1 MEERLEQHL
10 DSIDIS
16 KFKINA
22 DAIRQTY
29 DFKKKHDP
37 AFKNMTQSRFA
48 NMIGIGESTWK
59 KIISKQASDAMCS
72 TAWGIGVGLG
82 LGMDVIFGTAPM
94 PDFDRE
100 KLVFNPTLMDNMRR
114 QIAAQDERI
123 AAKNERIAEL
133 NADILK
139 RDETINSLR
148 ADFLSVS
155 RELASEKQKNAD
167 FPVLLSDLEK
177 AKKSKHSLGVCLIIS
192 GVVIALFAAAM
203 IYFIWELQ
211 NPHIGNWQ
219 Y

>member
-10 DSIDIS
+10 DSIDLS
-16 KFKINA
+16 NFKINA
-22 DAIRQTY
+22 DAIRQAY
-29 DFKKKHDP
+29 DFKKKNDP
-37 AFKNMTQSRFA
+37 AFKSMTQSRFA
-48 NMIGIGESTWK
+48 TMIGIGESTWK
-59 KIISKQASDAMCS
+59 KLLSKQATDAMCS
-72 TAWGIGVGLG
+72 TAWAIGKALG
-82 LGMDVIFGTAPM
+82 LDMSVIFGLAPM
-94 PDFDRE
+94 RDFDLEKRE
-100 KLVFNPTLMDNMRR
+100 YNPTLMDNMRR

-133 NADILK
+133 NADIVK

-177 AKKSKHSLGVCLIIS
+177 AKKSKHTLGVCLIIS

-203 IYFIWELQ
+203 VYFIWELQ